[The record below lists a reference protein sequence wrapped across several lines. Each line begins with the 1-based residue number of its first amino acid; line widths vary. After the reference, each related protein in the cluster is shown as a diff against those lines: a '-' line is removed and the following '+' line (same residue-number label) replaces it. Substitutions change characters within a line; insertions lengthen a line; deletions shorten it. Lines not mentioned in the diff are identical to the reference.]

1 MITYF
6 LFGFLSRTKTA
17 RVGLCV
23 PRDATVNVKF
33 IDLSDSSWKKGS
45 EVASLD
51 ELDASTNP
59 TDFFADSEVG

>member
-1 MITYF
+1 MHD
-6 LFGFLSRTKTA
+6 GFLSRAQTA

-23 PRDATVNVKF
+23 PRDATVKVKF
-33 IDLSDSSWKKGS
+33 LDLSDSSWKKGS
-45 EVASLD
+45 EVTSLD